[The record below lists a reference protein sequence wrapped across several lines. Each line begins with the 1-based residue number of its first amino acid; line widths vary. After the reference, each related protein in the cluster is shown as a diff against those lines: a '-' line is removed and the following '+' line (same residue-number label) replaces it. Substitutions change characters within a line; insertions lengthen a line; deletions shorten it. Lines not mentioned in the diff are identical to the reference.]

1 MLDVALTIPFGLEL
15 AAALT
20 GGLSGAMSAVR
31 ARYDIFGVACIAIIT
46 GLAGG
51 IMRDI
56 LLQNYGIYAFQK
68 PTLIIA
74 CAIAGVVVFYF
85 GKLAT
90 YLDPIVD
97 LLDNLS
103 VALWAVISVS
113 KSLSAGLDIIPS
125 IILGTITAVGG
136 GILRDICMN
145 REPEAFQ
152 AGALYG
158 SAALVGCIV
167 YALMSQNHILDNYA
181 ALSCVVLVLGLRYAS
196 LFFGW
201 RTKPPRDY
209 SDVVTRAVSKPVRS
223 VANRVRPPKGKVERD
238 KERHGYEKLR
248 AFWARM
254 NGEYVAE
261 RSKDDKLAASDS
273 QAARSSAGTAAAS
286 DPSDRII
293 VDREE
298 LHRIMGGEEE
308 KPRDPFEP
316 RSSNQATVS
325 SACRR
330 DGGSDTLATPRLAK
344 REKAC
349 QTPRPFDTLS
359 FGYTFFSRMEFIVSA
374 ACSHESQHFSMR
386 SNICDHTS
394 TRMGFSRSC
403 VCSLRMTVMYS

>member
-1 MLDVALTIPFGLEL
+1 MLDVALTIPFWLEL

-167 YALMSQNHILDNYA
+167 YALMSQNLSLIHI
-181 ALSCVVLVLGLRYAS
+181 SE
-196 LFFGW
+196 
-201 RTKPPRDY
+201 P
-209 SDVVTRAVSKPVRS
+209 TR
-223 VANRVRPPKGKVERD
+223 
-238 KERHGYEKLR
+238 H
-248 AFWARM
+248 
-254 NGEYVAE
+254 
-261 RSKDDKLAASDS
+261 
-273 QAARSSAGTAAAS
+273 
-286 DPSDRII
+286 
-293 VDREE
+293 
-298 LHRIMGGEEE
+298 
-308 KPRDPFEP
+308 
-316 RSSNQATVS
+316 
-325 SACRR
+325 
-330 DGGSDTLATPRLAK
+330 
-344 REKAC
+344 
-349 QTPRPFDTLS
+349 
-359 FGYTFFSRMEFIVSA
+359 
-374 ACSHESQHFSMR
+374 
-386 SNICDHTS
+386 
-394 TRMGFSRSC
+394 
-403 VCSLRMTVMYS
+403 

>member
-1 MLDVALTIPFGLEL
+1 MLDVALTIPFWLEL

-181 ALSCVVLVLGLRYAS
+181 ALSCVVLVLRVAILRLAHEAAARLLRRGDPRGIEAGTLGGESRATAQGQGGARQGAARLREAACVLGAHERRVRGRAQQGRQACRIRLAS
-196 LFFGW
+196 GQIVGRHRRSQRPQRPHHRGPRGAPPHHGRRRRETSRPL
-201 RTKPPRDY
+201 RAKKLKPSHR
-209 SDVVTRAVSKPVRS
+209 VQRVSKGR
-223 VANRVRPPKGKVERD
+223 G
-238 KERHGYEKLR
+238 
-248 AFWARM
+248 
-254 NGEYVAE
+254 
-261 RSKDDKLAASDS
+261 
-273 QAARSSAGTAAAS
+273 
-286 DPSDRII
+286 I
-293 VDREE
+293 
-298 LHRIMGGEEE
+298 
-308 KPRDPFEP
+308 
-316 RSSNQATVS
+316 
-325 SACRR
+325 
-330 DGGSDTLATPRLAK
+330 
-344 REKAC
+344 
-349 QTPRPFDTLS
+349 
-359 FGYTFFSRMEFIVSA
+359 
-374 ACSHESQHFSMR
+374 
-386 SNICDHTS
+386 
-394 TRMGFSRSC
+394 
-403 VCSLRMTVMYS
+403 

>member
-1 MLDVALTIPFGLEL
+1 MLDVALTIPFWLEL

-158 SAALVGCIV
+158 SAALVGCIA

-261 RSKDDKLAASDS
+261 RSKVDDLAAFES
-273 QAARSSAGTAAAS
+273 QAARSSTSAAAAS

-293 VDREE
+293 VNREE

-316 RSSNQATVS
+316 KS
-325 SACRR
+325 
-330 DGGSDTLATPRLAK
+330 
-344 REKAC
+344 
-349 QTPRPFDTLS
+349 
-359 FGYTFFSRMEFIVSA
+359 
-374 ACSHESQHFSMR
+374 
-386 SNICDHTS
+386 
-394 TRMGFSRSC
+394 
-403 VCSLRMTVMYS
+403 

>member
-1 MLDVALTIPFGLEL
+1 MLEVVLTIPFWLEL

-31 ARYDIFGVACIAIIT
+31 ARYDIFGVVCIALT
-46 GLAGG
+46 AGLAGG
-51 IMRDI
+51 IMRD
-56 LLQNYGIYAFQK
+56 LLMQNYGIYAFQK
-68 PTLIIA
+68 PELLLA
-74 CAIAGVVVFYF
+74 CAGAGVIVFYF

-90 YLDPIVD
+90 YLDPVVA

-103 VALWAVISVS
+103 VALWAVISVG
-113 KSLSAGLDIIPS
+113 KGLSAGLDVVPS
-125 IILGTITAVGG
+125 IILGTVTAVGG
-136 GILRDICMN
+136 GILRDVFMN

-152 AGALYG
+152 AGAMYG
-158 SAALVGCIV
+158 SAALIGSTV
-167 YALMSQNHILDNYA
+167 YALMAQNHVLDQYA
-181 ALSCVVLVLGLRYAS
+181 PYACVAIVLGLRYAS

-316 RSSNQATVS
+316 RS
-325 SACRR
+325 
-330 DGGSDTLATPRLAK
+330 
-344 REKAC
+344 
-349 QTPRPFDTLS
+349 
-359 FGYTFFSRMEFIVSA
+359 
-374 ACSHESQHFSMR
+374 
-386 SNICDHTS
+386 
-394 TRMGFSRSC
+394 
-403 VCSLRMTVMYS
+403 

>member
-1 MLDVALTIPFGLEL
+1 MLDVALTIPFWLEM

-68 PTLIIA
+68 PTLVLA

-125 IILGTITAVGG
+125 IILGTITAVGAQH
-136 GILRDICMN
+136 LPRH
-145 REPEAFQ
+145 RHEPEPGRS

-181 ALSCVVLVLGLRYAS
+181 ALAYVVLVLGLRYAS
-196 LFFGW
+196 MFFGW

-248 AFWARM
+248 VFWARM

-261 RSKDDKLAASDS
+261 RSKGDRTSAAHEAEPPTS
-273 QAARSSAGTAAAS
+273 SSAVGAS
-286 DPSDRII
+286 DPSDRVI
-293 VDREE
+293 VNREE
-298 LHRIMGGEEE
+298 LRRIVGTDEEE
-308 KPRDPFEP
+308 ERDPFEP
-316 RSSNQATVS
+316 R
-325 SACRR
+325 
-330 DGGSDTLATPRLAK
+330 
-344 REKAC
+344 E
-349 QTPRPFDTLS
+349 
-359 FGYTFFSRMEFIVSA
+359 
-374 ACSHESQHFSMR
+374 
-386 SNICDHTS
+386 
-394 TRMGFSRSC
+394 
-403 VCSLRMTVMYS
+403 

>member
-1 MLDVALTIPFGLEL
+1 M
-15 AAALT
+15 
-20 GGLSGAMSAVR
+20 
-31 ARYDIFGVACIAIIT
+31 
-46 GLAGG
+46 
-51 IMRDI
+51 
-56 LLQNYGIYAFQK
+56 
-68 PTLIIA
+68 
-74 CAIAGVVVFYF
+74 
-85 GKLAT
+85 
-90 YLDPIVD
+90 
-97 LLDNLS
+97 
-103 VALWAVISVS
+103 
-113 KSLSAGLDIIPS
+113 
-125 IILGTITAVGG
+125 
-136 GILRDICMN
+136 
-145 REPEAFQ
+145 
-152 AGALYG
+152 
-158 SAALVGCIV
+158 

-316 RSSNQATVS
+316 RS
-325 SACRR
+325 
-330 DGGSDTLATPRLAK
+330 
-344 REKAC
+344 
-349 QTPRPFDTLS
+349 
-359 FGYTFFSRMEFIVSA
+359 
-374 ACSHESQHFSMR
+374 
-386 SNICDHTS
+386 
-394 TRMGFSRSC
+394 
-403 VCSLRMTVMYS
+403 

>member
-1 MLDVALTIPFGLEL
+1 MLDVALTIPFWLEL

-209 SDVVTRAVSKPVRS
+209 SEAGTLGGESRAAAQGQGGARQGAARLREAACVLGAHERRVRGRAQQGRQACRIRLASGQIVGRHRRSQRPQRPHHRGPRGAPPHHGRRGRETSRPLRAKKLKPSHRVQRVSKGR
-223 VANRVRPPKGKVERD
+223 G
-238 KERHGYEKLR
+238 
-248 AFWARM
+248 
-254 NGEYVAE
+254 
-261 RSKDDKLAASDS
+261 
-273 QAARSSAGTAAAS
+273 
-286 DPSDRII
+286 I
-293 VDREE
+293 
-298 LHRIMGGEEE
+298 
-308 KPRDPFEP
+308 
-316 RSSNQATVS
+316 
-325 SACRR
+325 
-330 DGGSDTLATPRLAK
+330 
-344 REKAC
+344 
-349 QTPRPFDTLS
+349 
-359 FGYTFFSRMEFIVSA
+359 
-374 ACSHESQHFSMR
+374 
-386 SNICDHTS
+386 
-394 TRMGFSRSC
+394 
-403 VCSLRMTVMYS
+403 

>member
-1 MLDVALTIPFGLEL
+1 MLDVALTIPFWLEL

-20 GGLSGAMSAVR
+20 AACRRHERGAR
-31 ARYDIFGVACIAIIT
+31 TLRIFGVACIAIIT
-46 GLAGG
+46 GFGRRHHARHPAAELRYLRVPEA
-51 IMRDI
+51 
-56 LLQNYGIYAFQK
+56 YADHR
-68 PTLIIA
+68 LR
-74 CAIAGVVVFYF
+74 IAGVVVFCF

-145 REPEAFQ
+145 REPEAFRP
-152 AGALYG
+152 ARCTATPR
-158 SAALVGCIV
+158 LVGCIV

-238 KERHGYEKLR
+238 TERHGYEKLR

-316 RSSNQATVS
+316 RS
-325 SACRR
+325 
-330 DGGSDTLATPRLAK
+330 
-344 REKAC
+344 
-349 QTPRPFDTLS
+349 
-359 FGYTFFSRMEFIVSA
+359 
-374 ACSHESQHFSMR
+374 
-386 SNICDHTS
+386 
-394 TRMGFSRSC
+394 
-403 VCSLRMTVMYS
+403 

>member
-1 MLDVALTIPFGLEL
+1 MLDVALTIPFWLEM

-31 ARYDIFGVACIAIIT
+31 GRFDIFGVVCIAIIT

-51 IMRDI
+51 ILRDI

-113 KSLSAGLDIIPS
+113 KSLSAGLDIIPTS
-125 IILGTITAVGG
+125 ILATITAVGG
-136 GILRDICMN
+136 GILRDIMMN

-158 SAALVGCIV
+158 SAALIGCIA

-181 ALSCVVLVLGLRYAS
+181 ALTCVVLVLGLRYAS

-201 RTKPPRDY
+201 RTSPPRDY
-209 SDVVTRAVSKPVRS
+209 SDVVTRAVSRPVKS
-223 VANRVRPPKGKVERD
+223 VARRVRPPKGKVERD
-238 KERHGYEKLR
+238 KERHGYEKLKL
-248 AFWARM
+248 FWARL
-254 NGEYVAE
+254 NGEYVPKKNLQGNAP
-261 RSKDDKLAASDS
+261 ANAPT
-273 QAARSSAGTAAAS
+273 SADAPGIDVV
-286 DPSDRII
+286 DPSDRI
-293 VDREE
+293 VVNREE
-298 LHRIMGGEEE
+298 FRRITGAGEDE
-308 KPRDPFEP
+308 PRDPFEP
-316 RSSNQATVS
+316 R
-325 SACRR
+325 R
-330 DGGSDTLATPRLAK
+330 
-344 REKAC
+344 
-349 QTPRPFDTLS
+349 
-359 FGYTFFSRMEFIVSA
+359 
-374 ACSHESQHFSMR
+374 
-386 SNICDHTS
+386 
-394 TRMGFSRSC
+394 
-403 VCSLRMTVMYS
+403 